1 MEFWDILIY
10 LVSLLGVALLFGAI
24 LERLGQSAILGYLAA
39 GMLLGPGALN
49 LVASSEVVTGLA
61 ELGVSLLLFTI
72 GLEFSWP
79 RLRSLG
85 AVAFGG
91 GSLQVV
97 VTGLVTGA
105 VCLLLG
111 QSIAQAIAFGAMV
124 ALSSTTCVLRSL
136 IDRAELDS
144 VHGRHAL
151 GILLLQDIAVAPLV
165 LLVTALAS
173 QGSSGQMLMGM
184 GRAIGLAVL
193 LIAVLHVISR
203 YLLPRVFAATFFA
216 RNRELPILLA
226 VVICVGAT
234 WGAHKLNLSPAFG
247 AFVAGMLLGESPF
260 ATQIRA
266 DVHVLRTLF
275 VTLFF
280 VSIGMLAELAWIAG
294 NLFSVV
300 LVVVAVVL
308 GKALII
314 WAIIRIFHNSHRTTM
329 ATGLCLA
336 QVGEFSFVLAE
347 IAYGGRLIGD
357 HAFKLFVAA
366 TVVAMFL
373 TPFLVGVA
381 PIAGR
386 AWERLLTRIGLARE
400 PEPAARAPQAALTDH
415 VIVVGYGPAG
425 REAAGRLQAA
435 GFAVA
440 IVDLNPRSVAAAQE
454 EKLTT
459 VLGDAARQQVLDHAY
474 VSSARAVVVTIPDH
488 RTARQIIMQVKAVA
502 PSVPVVSRARY
513 HLYAPQ
519 LAESGAHV
527 VDEEHRVGR
536 LLGRETL
543 TLLRR
548 LRTLPPV
555 QGDSTRG

>member
-1 MEFWDILIY
+1 MEFWDILIH

-39 GMLLGPGALN
+39 GMLLGPGALH
-49 LVASSEVVTGLA
+49 LVASSKVVTDLA

-72 GLEFSWP
+72 GLEFSWS

-85 AVAFGG
+85 TVAFGG

-97 VTGLVTGA
+97 LTGLATGV
-105 VCLLLG
+105 VCVLLG
-111 QSIAQAIAFGAMV
+111 QSIAQAVAFGAMV

-136 IDRAELDS
+136 IDRGELDS

-165 LLVTALAS
+165 LLVTALAG
-173 QGSSGQMLMGM
+173 QGSSGQVLMGV

-193 LIAVLHVISR
+193 LIIVLHVISR
-203 YLLPRVFAATFFA
+203 YVLPEIFTATFLSK
-216 RNRELPILLA
+216 NRELPILLA
-226 VVICVGAT
+226 VVICIGAT
-234 WGAHKLNLSPAFG
+234 WGAHELKLSPAFG

-280 VSIGMLAELAWIAG
+280 VSIGMLAELAWIAL
-294 NLFSVV
+294 NLSSVV
-300 LVVVAVVL
+300 LIVLAIVA
-308 GKALII
+308 GKALIV
-314 WAIIRIFHNSHRTTM
+314 WVIIRIFHDSHRTTM

-347 IAYGGRLIGD
+347 VAYGGRLIGV

-381 PIAGR
+381 PAAGR

-400 PEPAARAPQAALTDH
+400 PGPAARASQPALADH

-425 REAAGRLQAA
+425 REAARRLKAA
-435 GFAVA
+435 GFTVV
-440 IVDLNPRSVAAAQE
+440 ILELNPRSVAAAQE
-454 EKLTT
+454 EQLTA
-459 VLGDAARQQVLDHAY
+459 VLGDAARQQVLDHVH

-488 RTARQIIMQVKAVA
+488 RTARQIITQIRAVV
-502 PSVPVVSRARY
+502 PNVPVVSRARY
-513 HLYAPQ
+513 HLYAPP
-519 LAESGAHV
+519 LAASGAHV
-527 VDEEHRVGR
+527 VDEEHRVGS

-548 LRTLPPV
+548 LRSQPPAKS
-555 QGDSTRG
+555 GGSRA